1 MVRNIGLHLR
11 LTTTLLNLIN
21 KAIEQKSTI
30 MQCFFI
36 ISDNMQYVSFAEGEL
51 EACRKKIKE
60 HFKEVYLHA
69 SYWVNLAGMRRN
81 GWKTFKREV
90 ELARQLGFTH
100 VIIHPGSATGCKN
113 KNEGIEYLAKALNRA
128 LEKYN
133 DITIVLENTAH
144 GNMSVGGDLEDFK
157 VLMGLITDPNRIAFC
172 LDTAHA
178 YAYGYDISTDEGLND
193 FVKLVND
200 CIGLEKV
207 KVIHLNDS
215 EKSLGSRIDKHAIPG
230 KGMLGEQAL
239 RRFMNH
245 PQLRNISVLLELPP
259 LEDVEEMKLLT
270 KVRSWIDDRV

>member
-1 MVRNIGLHLR
+1 MRNIGLHLR
-11 LTTTLLNLIN
+11 LTTTLLSLIN

-36 ISDNMQYVSFAEGEL
+36 ISENMQYVSFAEGEL

-100 VIIHPGSATGCKN
+100 VIIHPGSATGCKD
-113 KNEGIEYLAKALNRA
+113 KSEGISYLAKALNRA
-128 LEKYN
+128 LEKYD

-157 VLMGLITDPNRIAFC
+157 SLLSLIKEPNRIAFC

-178 YAYGYDISTDEGLND
+178 YAYGYDISTAQGLD
-193 FVKLVND
+193 SFVELLDTCV
-200 CIGLEKV
+200 GLEKL
-207 KVIHLNDS
+207 KIIHLNDS
-215 EKSLGSRIDKHAIPG
+215 EKDLGSRIDKHAIPG
-230 KGMLGEQAL
+230 EGKLGKDAL
-239 RRFMNH
+239 QRCMNH
-245 PQLRNISVLLELPP
+245 PKLRHISVLLELPV
-259 LEDVEEMKLLT
+259 LQDFEEMEILK
-270 KVRSWIDDRV
+270 KIRSWAE